1 MTENNSVA
9 GSMAIFF
16 KIPCPSCGKAL
27 KVSDNLCG
35 KSRACPY
42 CRATVR
48 IPETPPPEPSEA
60 ETAMPQIKIDTG
72 ASNAGPASEKSAPA
86 SIQIGRE
93 SGKTEPDSVV
103 VTPKT
108 AGSVVQI
115 KPVPVASIPS
125 IKPSVAAT
133 PKRTQVVRRKRAE
146 KSWFRSGSD
155 SASSDVSLVLSG
167 LIAVAV
173 SIVWF
178 GVLYPFRE
186 SYLGALFW
194 LRGAVP
200 FPTTFL
206 MFWAIAI
213 LVLKSMRLRQ
223 QRDVMLLDV
232 LPTEVSQEI
241 TIDSI
246 DGFIE
251 HINELPGAS
260 SDSFLINRVV
270 RGIEHFRVRKSAAET
285 VTMMESQSE
294 IDANNVAGSY
304 TVLKVFI
311 WTLPILGF
319 IGTVMGVSSA
329 VASLAGSLSG
339 GGSMEDMKGAL
350 QDVFGGLGTAFDTTL
365 LALVMSILVK
375 IPASALQKG
384 EEDLITR
391 VDEYCNENLLRR
403 LNDGREGGAERGA
416 GSGGSGPADTQ
427 VFRDAVEQALGT
439 QHAEMERW
447 LGKLDA
453 IGGRL
458 TSQVAQGWDEVNKRI
473 ESQQQKHVETLH
485 QQQLDQQARLQA
497 QLDQM
502 ANAADKIQ
510 TTLSKLAEQTEVL
523 QNQVNTTFTQTGD
536 SLTKH
541 LDGVQSGLSRLGEV
555 LHQIGNEQVIVQQ
568 VEAAP
573 PAKRGWFG
581 RNAKASRRNG
591 RRT

>member
-1 MTENNSVA
+1 
-9 GSMAIFF
+9 MATFF
-16 KIPCPSCGKAL
+16 KISCPECGKSL

-48 IPETPPPEPSEA
+48 IPDSPPAESNEPEGSLKD
-60 ETAMPQIKIDTG
+60 IKIDPRPP
-72 ASNAGPASEKSAPA
+72 SERASERGGAASEATATVSPTSGGGVDRPAAKNPGGQSAAVSAAAGATP
-86 SIQIGRE
+86 SIAVEAPKR
-93 SGKTEPDSVV
+93 GKT
-103 VTPKT
+103 
-108 AGSVVQI
+108 
-115 KPVPVASIPS
+115 
-125 IKPSVAAT
+125 
-133 PKRTQVVRRKRAE
+133 VRRKRAE
-146 KSWFRSGSD
+146 KSWFRSSSE

-167 LIAVAV
+167 LIAAAV
-173 SIVWF
+173 TVVWF

-186 SYLGALFW
+186 SYFGALFW
-194 LRGAVP
+194 LRGPVP

-213 LVLKSMRLRQ
+213 LVLKWMRLQQ
-223 QRDVMLLDV
+223 QRDAMLLDV
-232 LPTEVSQEI
+232 LPTEVSPEI
-241 TIDSI
+241 TINSI

-311 WTLPILGF
+311 WALPILGF

-329 VASLAGSLSG
+329 VASLAGSLSS
-339 GGSMEDMKGAL
+339 GGSMDAMKGAL
-350 QDVFGGLGTAFDTTL
+350 QEVFGGLGTAFDTTL
-365 LALVMSILVK
+365 LALIMSMLVK

-403 LNDGREGGAERGA
+403 LNDGREGGAERGLA
-416 GSGGSGPADTQ
+416 GGGDAADTQ

-447 LGKLDA
+447 LSKLDA

-458 TSQVAQGWDEVNKRI
+458 TSQVSKGWDEVNNRI
-473 ESQQQKHVETLH
+473 EEQQKKHVHVLH
-485 QQQLDQQARLQA
+485 EQQLDQQARLQA

-510 TTLSKLAEQTEVL
+510 STLTNLALQTESL
-523 QNQVNTTFTQTGD
+523 QNQVNQTYSQTGET
-536 SLTKH
+536 LTKH
-541 LDGVQSGLSRLGEV
+541 LDGVQTGLSSLSSVLTQLGDK
-555 LHQIGNEQVIVQQ
+555 QVIVQQ
-568 VEAAP
+568 VESAST
-573 PAKRGWFG
+573 AKKGWFG
-581 RNAKASRRNG
+581 RNAKASRRGG
-591 RRT
+591 RRP

>member
-1 MTENNSVA
+1 
-9 GSMAIFF
+9 MATFF
-16 KIPCPSCGKAL
+16 KISCPGCGKAL

-48 IPETPPPEPSEA
+48 IPDVPPAEPEGTPPE
-60 ETAMPQIKIDTG
+60 IKIDLRPPGERGGDDAT
-72 ASNAGPASEKSAPA
+72 ASAP
-86 SIQIGRE
+86 G
-93 SGKTEPDSVV
+93 T
-103 VTPKT
+103 
-108 AGSVVQI
+108 
-115 KPVPVASIPS
+115 
-125 IKPSVAAT
+125 KPSQPPTKPAAVSSAVVSPSVSTTPTVAVEA
-133 PKRTQVVRRKRAE
+133 PKRRKTVRRKRAE
-146 KSWFRSGSD
+146 KSWFRSSSD

-167 LIAVAV
+167 LIAAAV
-173 SIVWF
+173 SAVWF
-178 GVLYPFRE
+178 AALYPFRE

-194 LRGAVP
+194 MRGPVP

-206 MFWAIAI
+206 MFWAVAI
-213 LVLKSMRLRQ
+213 LVLKWIRLQ
-223 QRDVMLLDV
+223 EQRDAMLLDV
-232 LPTEVSQEI
+232 LPTEVSREI

-311 WTLPILGF
+311 WALPILGF

-329 VASLAGSLSG
+329 VASLAGSLSS
-339 GGSMEDMKGAL
+339 GGSMDAMKGAL
-350 QDVFGGLGTAFDTTL
+350 QEVFGGLGTAFDTTL
-365 LALVMSILVK
+365 LALIMSMLVK

-403 LNDGREGGAERGA
+403 LNDGREGGAERGLA
-416 GSGGSGPADTQ
+416 GGGGAADTK

-447 LGKLDA
+447 LSKLDA

-458 TSQVAQGWDEVNKRI
+458 TSQVSKGWDEVNARI
-473 ESQQQKHVETLH
+473 EEQQQKHVEVLH

-510 TTLSKLAEQTEVL
+510 TALTKLADQTESL
-523 QNQVNTTFTQTGD
+523 QNKVNETYSQTGET
-536 SLTKH
+536 LTQH
-541 LDGVQSGLSRLGEV
+541 LDGVQTGLSSLSSVLNKLGD
-555 LHQIGNEQVIVQQ
+555 QQVVVQQ
-568 VEAAP
+568 VAAAP
-573 PAKRGWFG
+573 EAKKGWFS
-581 RNAKASRRNG
+581 RNSRSSRRG
-591 RRT
+591 GKRS